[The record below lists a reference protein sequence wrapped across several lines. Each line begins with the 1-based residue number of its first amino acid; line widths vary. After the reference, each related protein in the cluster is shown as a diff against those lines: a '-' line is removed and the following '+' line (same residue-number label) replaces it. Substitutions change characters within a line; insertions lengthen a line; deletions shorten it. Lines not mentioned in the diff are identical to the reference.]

1 MSVAKLVE
9 KHISSIPFLEESIQD
24 DLINISSL
32 ARRLK
37 PAIEEEL
44 GKTVKIGAVVMAIN
58 RLNFKKLKKVN
69 NEVSDFLSR
78 VGDII
83 IRSNLS
89 TYTFKNS
96 MTLSAA
102 QMKLMDIVS
111 NEIDGFCTVSQGVYE
126 TTVVTVSTLDDEVK
140 KLFAKES
147 VIENQSNLSSV
158 TLRLPTNDV
167 PGVYYYILKHVA
179 WENIN
184 ISEVIST
191 RNELTLVVS
200 DDEIDRLFTVLM
212 QLKKKK

>member
-9 KHISSIPFLEESIQD
+9 KHISSIPFLEESIQE

-32 ARRLK
+32 ARKLK

-44 GKTVKIGAVVMAIN
+44 DKSVKIGAVVMAIN

-89 TYTFKNS
+89 TFTFKNS

-126 TTVVTVSTLDDEVK
+126 TTVVTVSTLDDQVNKIFE
-140 KLFAKES
+140 KES
-147 VIENQSNLSSV
+147 VIENQSDLSSV

-212 QLKKKK
+212 QLKKRK

>member
-9 KHISSIPFLEESIQD
+9 KHISSIPFLEESIQE

-32 ARRLK
+32 ARKLK

-44 GKTVKIGAVVMAIN
+44 DKSVKIGAVVMAIN

-126 TTVVTVSTLDDEVK
+126 TTVVTVSTLDDQVNKIFE
-140 KLFAKES
+140 KES
-147 VIENQSNLSSV
+147 VIENQSDLSSV

-212 QLKKKK
+212 QLKKRK